1 MAEKYT
7 TEEQIQELKNI
18 ITTVILANKIQ
29 QHIKCLTHHDQIFC
43 PEMQS
48 YFNIQRFLNV
58 IHQVSKQEKK

>member
-29 QHIKCLTHHDQIFC
+29 QHIKCLTHHDQILFVQKC
-43 PEMQS
+43 K
-48 YFNIQRFLNV
+48 V
-58 IHQVSKQEKK
+58 ILTFKDF